1 MTMAQ
6 VAELRVKWKQRVDP
20 LPCHHLN
27 LELEWNNSGYLTGK
41 HHCTVCGESVIHKHQ
56 QSLP

>member
-1 MTMAQ
+1 
-6 VAELRVKWKQRVDP
+6 
-20 LPCHHLN
+20 
-27 LELEWNNSGYLTGK
+27 LEWNNSYLTGK